1 MKISRSWAALIL
13 LAVLSCSCSNS
24 DSTSSS
30 NLVSEAVLPLSE
42 NVTAGLPA
50 PSELRG
56 TSTTV
61 FSREGSSFDFSHN
74 ALAQDASAMLEYKGA
89 TIPGTDINQYSYA
102 VYLFNGVSELPPILT
117 VQMHGDF
124 TSRLYPAVANWRTN
138 RWEFGFGHIYSYAD
152 HNFPLPSLEELPDDF
167 RSDTGQVAFA
177 LLKVDNDG
185 PSFIDGLSFWQ
196 PDEVLN
202 VVASEGLWDGIDV
215 SWEVPG
221 GTNYVQ
227 IERRAQGVAAWQL
240 ITPEPIAANL
250 ITYKDITADGGIY
263 YEYRVS
269 GGYRWDTVLGEQFY
283 WTSGKKAIG
292 LRNVDT
298 VTLGMNQD
306 EYLVPGNSFNRLSFY
321 FAPTNDAHGVHAV
334 RNTSFPPGQDWEL
347 FDETSTNFPYLNIA
361 EDPDLGPAISVFQLN
376 ELNNPLINIAYSDGT
391 GAYSYAALLDQ
402 EGHFNWLDPGQV
414 RTGNNHVLGSLALER
429 RLACFTWNDDTNR
442 IEFVESVDQEG
453 TFWWEFNDQAKY
465 AIVTDRHPTN
475 GICVSPTMRQ
485 SIAFREKGTNGVI
498 VCRKGADGWETQVVG
513 VETSSQP
520 VLQNIKTN
528 QLDNTAAVIYRDM
541 DNQRIRLVRSFE
553 GETWLTNQQ
562 ETLVL
567 VKGADQIG
575 EFCHYMLEPPSNF
588 NVLAYTHN
596 GDLKFKFSSKTGQD
610 VWSEEFLIDDSGT
623 CRNLNIT
630 RIGTDLQWQYFTFLS
645 YIRTD
650 EFGVAQLKFLDLN
663 SFLESNGLL

>member
-1 MKISRSWAALIL
+1 
-13 LAVLSCSCSNS
+13 
-24 DSTSSS
+24 
-30 NLVSEAVLPLSE
+30 
-42 NVTAGLPA
+42 
-50 PSELRG
+50 
-56 TSTTV
+56 
-61 FSREGSSFDFSHN
+61 
-74 ALAQDASAMLEYKGA
+74 MLEYKGA

-102 VYLFNGVSELPPILT
+102 VYLFNGVSELPPILS

-152 HNFPLPSLEELPDDF
+152 HNFPLPALEELPDDF
-167 RSDTGQVAFA
+167 RSETGQVAFA

-202 VVASEGLWDGIDV
+202 VVASEGLWDGIDI

-269 GGYRWDTVLGEQFY
+269 GGYRWDTVLGEQYY